1 MEFLNERDRE
11 RYNQNSNFFFFCKFY
26 NMILKFLESNTV
38 TMIVINNW
46 GKMKILEFPNTL
58 ISKHTKSIAKVTLKE
73 RHPKVEQNSQL
84 LLDKTTKEI
93 LWKEKYNFFNC
104 ETMTLIS

>member
-1 MEFLNERDRE
+1 MRE
-11 RYNQNSNFFFFCKFY
+11 TEKDTTKIPTFFFCKFY

-73 RHPKVEQNSQL
+73 RQPKVEQNSQL